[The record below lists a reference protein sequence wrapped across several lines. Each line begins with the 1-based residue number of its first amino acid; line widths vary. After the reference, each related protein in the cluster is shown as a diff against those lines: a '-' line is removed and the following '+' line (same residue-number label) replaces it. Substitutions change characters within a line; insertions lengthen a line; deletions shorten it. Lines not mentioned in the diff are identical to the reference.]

1 MTEGNFTFTFPWYP
15 SPLPEGPVGVI
26 DAGGLIVI
34 QPKAFVD
41 GRGWFQETYS
51 EAVFEPLGIP
61 KFVQDNHSFSTKG
74 VLRGLHFQKPTWQ
87 GKLVRVTRGKV
98 FDVAVDIRLD
108 SPNFGRWYGIEL
120 SAEKRNMMYVPEGF
134 AHGFLALEDSEFLYK
149 CTNPYAP
156 NEDGTILYDCLNIPW
171 LKYADQYGIE
181 HFNLSAKDIQ
191 KAITLD
197 QYRYKN
203 S

>member
-1 MTEGNFTFTFPWYP
+1 MTEGNFTFSFPWAKP
-15 SPLPEGPVGVI
+15 SEEGAVGPV
-26 DAGGLIVI
+26 DAGGLVVI
-34 QPKAFVD
+34 EPRAFVD
-41 GRGWFQETYS
+41 ARGWFQETYS
-51 EAVFEPLGIP
+51 ESVFESFGIP

-98 FDVAVDIRLD
+98 FDVAVDIRPG
-108 SPNFGRWYGIEL
+108 SMTFGAWYGIEL

-149 CTNPYAP
+149 CTNTYVPT
-156 NEDGTILYDCLNIPW
+156 EDGTLLYNCLNIPW
-171 LKYADQYGIE
+171 LKYATDYGIE
-181 HFNLSAKDIQ
+181 HFNLSQKDIQ
-191 KAITLD
+191 NAMTLD